1 METRNRG
8 KWILAGLLVL
18 VGGYFVETSLATN
31 KAMTPSP
38 INVKSYAPTPA
49 PGPSDTHEPNSQITA
64 TQTPSVPN
72 SSNSSTQKVHQ
83 IKPQAPHT
91 EATSETISKE
101 SSTTRVPV
109 GSSVLKKTK
118 SGVLSMKVNTHKVIV
133 AVPVSASPIPTP
145 TSTDTS
151 MLYPID
157 ARTLITSPPD
167 WTGFV
172 APKASFAGVL
182 SCKKSTVLMQDWFT
196 GKWEYPY
203 LVTERWKLT
212 GGNFLIG
219 DDPTHYTEADT
230 YYTTFPNEE
239 FFTDNMNKQASSNQ
253 DFYFH
258 PFNYVV
264 GSTWADGTADTQRI
278 VNYDVTS
285 TYTQSQCN

>member
-83 IKPQAPHT
+83 IKHQAPHT
-91 EATSETISKE
+91 EATSETISKA

-172 APKASFAGVL
+172 APKASFDSVL
-182 SCKKSTVLMQDWFT
+182 SCKKSTTLMLNPFA
-196 GKWEYPY
+196 GKMDYPY
-203 LVTERWKLT
+203 LVT
-212 GGNFLIG
+212 
-219 DDPTHYTEADT
+219 
-230 YYTTFPNEE
+230 
-239 FFTDNMNKQASSNQ
+239 
-253 DFYFH
+253 
-258 PFNYVV
+258 
-264 GSTWADGTADTQRI
+264 
-278 VNYDVTS
+278 
-285 TYTQSQCN
+285 